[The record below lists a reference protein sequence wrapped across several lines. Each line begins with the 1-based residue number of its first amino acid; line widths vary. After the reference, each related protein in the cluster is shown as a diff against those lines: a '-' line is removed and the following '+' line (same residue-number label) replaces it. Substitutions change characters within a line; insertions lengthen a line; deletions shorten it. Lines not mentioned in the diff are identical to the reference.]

1 MYRITNIAASRE
13 GAWHHNIDGFS
24 PESHT
29 HQFEPWIGNFQI
41 KLYESH
47 VISEEH
53 FHRSRALLEEL
64 AKHRIISVEHV
75 DSNKPVELPEL
86 IVEEPALVEK
96 APLNKFELEV
106 PVEEEVL
113 PVKEEVKEDDTK
125 LFGFE
130 TNKGEVPKITHTTHK
145 KKGR

>member
-1 MYRITNIAASRE
+1 MYKITNIAASRE

-41 KLYESH
+41 KLYETH
-47 VISEEH
+47 TISEDN
-53 FHRSRALLEEL
+53 FHKCRALLEEL
-64 AKHRIISVEHV
+64 VKHRIITIEHLKSDAPV
-75 DSNKPVELPEL
+75 VELPV
-86 IVEEPALVEK
+86 IVEEKPPSNE
-96 APLNKFELEV
+96 FQLE
-106 PVEEEVL
+106 EEEVL

-130 TNKGEVPKITHTTHK
+130 VTKGDVPKIINK